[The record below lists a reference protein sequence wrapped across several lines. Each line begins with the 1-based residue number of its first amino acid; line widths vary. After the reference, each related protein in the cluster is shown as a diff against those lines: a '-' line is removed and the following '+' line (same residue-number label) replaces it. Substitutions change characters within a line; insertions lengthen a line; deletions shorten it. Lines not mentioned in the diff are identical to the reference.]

1 MRGIRPDKSVKESV
15 ASEQIGAKSKAF
27 HFVENLESELRLLR
41 ENISSYGSIK
51 ERFRDG
57 MIGAKEA

>member
-15 ASEQIGAKSKAF
+15 ASEQIRSKPKAF
-27 HFVENLESELRLLR
+27 HFVENLESELRLLG

-51 ERFRDG
+51 ERFWDG